1 MKIVLISTYEL
12 GRQPFGLVSP
22 AAWLRKRGHAVACF
36 DLTRQELD
44 AAAVRGAELIAIYLP
59 MHTATRLA
67 CKLIPTLRA
76 QNSRAHVCCYGLYA
90 PMNAEYLRSLGV
102 GTILGGEFEGGL
114 VRLAERLGA
123 AGEPNEKN
131 KNFPQELKPSQ
142 SRAFMSE
149 PFVPQGELKRTP
161 TTFEVGP
168 RLPPEETKQQ
178 EPMISMERL
187 KFEVPDRA
195 GLAPIAKYAHL
206 IVPGD
211 GYRVVGSTEASR
223 GCKHLCRHCPIVPVY
238 NGVFRIVEREV
249 VLADVRQQV
258 AAGAQHISFG
268 DPDFFN
274 GIRHAMELIEAF
286 HSEFP
291 GVTYDVTIKIEHLR
305 KQEQHLVR
313 LRDTGC
319 LFVISAVESVD
330 DGILER
336 LEKGHTR
343 EDFLYVVRKF
353 RELGMTLHPTFVPFA
368 PWTTMEGYLD
378 LLRVLAAEELIENV
392 APIQL
397 GIRLLIPEGSRLLE
411 LEDVRQTVGAFDAE
425 SLVYPWGNADARVD
439 LLSATLQ
446 SIAADADRKKESRA
460 AAFARIWEAAHA
472 AAGQVAPELRVREAR
487 AVPFL
492 SEPWYCCAEPT
503 RDQLV
508 AIGGAAAPA
517 PGISVTADGYV

>member
-1 MKIVLISTYEL
+1 MKVVLLSTYEL

-36 DLTRQELD
+36 DLTQQELD
-44 AAAVRGAELIAIYLP
+44 AGAVHSAELIAIYLP

-67 CKLIPTLRA
+67 CKLIPSLRE
-76 QNSRAHVCCYGLYA
+76 QNPQAHICCYGLYA

-102 GTILGGEFEGGL
+102 GTILGGEFEKKL
-114 VRLAERLGA
+114 VHLAERLGDGNGA
-123 AGEPNEKN
+123 IAG
-131 KNFPQELKPSQ
+131 
-142 SRAFMSE
+142 
-149 PFVPQGELKRTP
+149 T
-161 TTFEVGP
+161 
-168 RLPPEETKQQ
+168 QQ
-178 EPMISMERL
+178 ESMVSLERL
-187 KFEVPDRA
+187 RFEVPDRA
-195 GLAPIAKYAHL
+195 GLAPLGKYAHL
-206 IVPGD
+206 VMPGD

-258 AAGAQHISFG
+258 EAGAQHISFG

-274 GIRHAMELIEAF
+274 GIRHAMELVAAF
-286 HSEFP
+286 HREFP
-291 GVTYDVTIKIEHLR
+291 SVTYDVTIKIEHLR
-305 KQEQHLVR
+305 KQEQHLER

-330 DGILER
+330 DEILAR
-336 LEKGHTR
+336 LDKGHTR
-343 EDFLYVVRKF
+343 EDFLYVAGKF
-353 RELGMTLHPTFVPFA
+353 RELGMTLHPTFVPFT
-368 PWTTMEGYLD
+368 PWTTTEGYLE

-411 LEDVRQTVGAFDAE
+411 LEDVQRRVGAFDAE
-425 SLVYPWGNADARVD
+425 SLVYPWENSDPRVD
-439 LLSATLQ
+439 ALSETVQA
-446 SIAADADRKKESRA
+446 IAAEADRKKESRA
-460 AAFARIWEAAHA
+460 AAFERIWEAAHA
-472 AAGQVAPELRVREAR
+472 AAGQAAPRLHVREGR
-487 AVPFL
+487 GVPFL

-508 AIGGAAAPA
+508 AIGGAVAAPVLEK
-517 PGISVTADGYV
+517 IVSADRFV